1 LFATNRGRLG
11 GSRLLTSCA
20 WRGTVRE
27 VSTNRNTNSREERNM
42 TFRVDRDLL
51 RRFGVV
57 AAANHRT
64 ASQELRLLMERHIA
78 EAEAGATERAA

>member
-1 LFATNRGRLG
+1 
-11 GSRLLTSCA
+11 
-20 WRGTVRE
+20 
-27 VSTNRNTNSREERNM
+27 M

-78 EAEAGATERAA
+78 EAKLARRRGPHDSDR